1 MFDLLPVE
9 GGLLSQKRKQIV
21 LLNDILKKM
30 NHSKNS
36 DPERLPYYYGKL
48 EALHRRIMSKG
59 EADTVIKN
67 WFLAHPLYKTHH
79 QIIDLVKHR
88 QLEKKVK
95 KIAKQMDLGSLY
107 SKYTSKGSFKGLVQ
121 DRLMAID
128 SSYKVT
134 SLGGGNN
141 PILLV
146 TLNKDQQF
154 IIRLV
159 RVDSQDE
166 ERGISPKQAREQVSG
181 MSQVPQPLLMHFVAN
196 DFQEKTYIEFGHYY
210 SQGNIEELFKQLN
223 DHKKNS
229 PNKETMVL
237 LYARKF
243 LEFYLEL
250 NRHGVWYTDLKPS
263 NVLLDSQGELVISD
277 VKGLLM
283 SHEGKMP
290 SAKTN
295 TSKAYYQSS
304 VFEGK
309 LINLERLQRQ
319 TLANTLY
326 QLTTG
331 KLPVSVKGH
340 YIDWKNKYNFNQ
352 DCFKTPEGELIKS
365 LILALNMSRPKPL
378 THYLTRINDHLNQEQ
393 LHPQEEESAR
403 LPTRDR
409 DDSQASI
416 TL

>member
-30 NHSKNS
+30 NHTQKS

-48 EALHRRIMSKG
+48 EALHRKIMGKG
-59 EADTVIKN
+59 EADHVIKQ
-67 WFLAHPLYKTHH
+67 WFLTHPLYKTQQ
-79 QIIDLVKHR
+79 QIIELVKHR

-95 KIAKQMDLGSLY
+95 KLVKQLDLDNLY
-107 SKYTSKGSFKGLVQ
+107 SKYTNKDSFKRLVQ
-121 DRLMAID
+121 DRLMALD
-128 SSYKVT
+128 TSYKVT

-141 PILLV
+141 PILRI

-154 IIRLV
+154 IMRFV

-166 ERGISPKQAREQVSG
+166 DRGVSPKQAREQASG
-181 MSQVPQPLLMHFVAN
+181 MPEVPQPFLMHFVAS

-210 SQGNIEELFKQLN
+210 PQGSIDELFKQLN
-223 DHKKNS
+223 AHKKDS
-229 PNKETMVL
+229 PDKETMVL

-243 LEFYLEL
+243 LEFYLDL
-250 NRHGVWYTDLKPS
+250 NRRGVWYTDLKPS
-263 NVLLDSQGELVISD
+263 NILLDSQGGIVISD
-277 VKGLLM
+277 IKGLLP
-283 SHEGKMP
+283 SHESKVV
-290 SAKTN
+290 SSKTN

-309 LINLERLQRQ
+309 AINLERLQRQ

-331 KLPVSVKGH
+331 QLPVSIKGH
-340 YIDWKNKYNFNQ
+340 YIDWKYKYNFNQ
-352 DCFKTPEGELIKS
+352 DCFKSPEGELIKS
-365 LILALNMSRPKPL
+365 LILQLNMSRPKPL
-378 THYLTRINDHLNQEQ
+378 THYLTLINDHLNQEQ
-393 LHPQEEESAR
+393 LQPQEEEAAR